1 MKLIV
6 GAGGGSAMWLTPIN
20 ARIIGLAF
28 VCHVPNVISFGQFGH
43 FAAATI
49 GHFVFCLGLTHLF
62 QTGKMLTMQKD
73 FTFGFYF
80 YFFGKPLRPQQAEE
94 VCLS

>member
-1 MKLIV
+1 MCQMSFLLDSF
-6 GAGGGSAMWLTPIN
+6 GTLLRQLLGTLSCFSGLTP
-20 ARIIGLAF
+20 
-28 VCHVPNVISFGQFGH
+28 
-43 FAAATI
+43 
-49 GHFVFCLGLTHLF
+49 LF
-62 QTGKMLTMQKD
+62 QAGNMFVMQKD